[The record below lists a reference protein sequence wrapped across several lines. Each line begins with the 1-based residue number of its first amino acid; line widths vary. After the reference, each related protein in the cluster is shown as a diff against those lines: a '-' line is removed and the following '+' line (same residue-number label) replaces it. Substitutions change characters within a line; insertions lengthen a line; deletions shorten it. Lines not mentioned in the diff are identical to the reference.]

1 MLKAVILAGG
11 LGTRMREETE
21 FRPKPMVEV
30 GGNPVLWHIM
40 KILGHQGINEFIIC
54 TGYKGEV
61 IKRYFYDYGCIS
73 QDFTVT
79 LGFQDQV
86 QFHGDHSEFGW
97 KVTVADTGSQTLTG
111 GRIRAIEKYLDGE
124 DFLITYGDG
133 IANVDLTSLKARHEE
148 LGSALTITT
157 TQPQSRFGVVD
168 IGESGLVSRFLEK
181 PPGNEI
187 VNIGYMIAKHSVFE
201 YLKDDGPFEEK
212 PLRDLAA
219 SGQLGAY
226 SHSGFWQPMD
236 TVREA
241 ELLNSIWNKGSA
253 PWKIW

>member
-1 MLKAVILAGG
+1 MKAVILAGG

-21 FRPKPMVEV
+21 FKPKPMVEV
-30 GGNPVLWHIM
+30 GGKPVLWHIM

-54 TGYKGEV
+54 TGYKGEA
-61 IKRYFYDYGCIS
+61 IKRYFYDYGAMS

-79 LGFQDQV
+79 LGSHDQV
-86 QFHGDHSEFGW
+86 ELHGDHSEFGW
-97 KVTVADTGSQTLTG
+97 KVTVADTGAQTLTG
-111 GRIRAIEKYLDGE
+111 GRIRAIERYLDGE

-133 IANVDLTSLKARHEE
+133 IANVNLAALLARHEQ
-148 LGSALTITT
+148 LGSTLTLTT
-157 TQPQSRFGVVD
+157 TQPQSRFGVVE
-168 IGESGLVSRFLEK
+168 IGESGLVTRFLEK

-187 VNIGYMIAKHSVFE
+187 INIGYMIAKHSVFDF
-201 YLKDDGPFEEK
+201 LNDDGPLEER
-212 PLRDLAA
+212 PLKDLAA
-219 SGQLGAY
+219 AGQLGAY
-226 SHSGFWQPMD
+226 KHSDFWQPMD

>member
-1 MLKAVILAGG
+1 MKAVILAGG

-30 GGNPVLWHIM
+30 GGKPVLWHIM

-61 IKRYFYDYGCIS
+61 IKRYFYDYGAMS

-79 LGFQDQV
+79 LGREDQV
-86 QFHGDHSEFGW
+86 EFHGDHSEFGW
-97 KVTVADTGSQTLTG
+97 KVTVADTGPNTLTG
-111 GRIRAIEKYLDGE
+111 GRIRVIEKYLDGE

-133 IANVDLTSLKARHEE
+133 IANVDLKALLSRHEE
-148 LGSALTITT
+148 LGVDLTLTT
-157 TQPQSRFGVVD
+157 TQPQSRFGVVE
-168 IGESGLVSRFLEK
+168 IGENGKVSRFLEK

-187 VNIGYMIAKHSVFE
+187 INIGYMIAKHALFD
-201 YLKDDGPFEEK
+201 YLTDDGPLEQN
-212 PLRDLAA
+212 PLRELAA
-219 SGQLGAY
+219 AGKLGAY
-226 SHSGFWQPMD
+226 RHSGFWQPMD

-241 ELLNSIWNKGSA
+241 ELLNSLWSKGSA